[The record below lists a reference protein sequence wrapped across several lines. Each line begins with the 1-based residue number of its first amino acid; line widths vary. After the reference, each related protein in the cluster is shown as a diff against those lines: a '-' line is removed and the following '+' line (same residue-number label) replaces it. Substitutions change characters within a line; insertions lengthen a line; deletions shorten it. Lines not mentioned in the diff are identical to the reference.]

1 MKLKPILLGIALL
14 IPGLA
19 HAQKRNWIPVDE
31 KAEEGS
37 PVAVHVLKSDP
48 KETTLQVRIPGFWV
62 EEGTIGKERFSKLT
76 FPEPRISGEGY
87 PRRQGERGWW
97 DFPAEDKQELRPA
110 EAFMRGMQIGQRQ
123 TPIPDELGY
132 KGLTSI
138 QQIIENKL
146 SLEGARPGTARLRG
160 FLSVHGKSKIGEDL
174 VIETQPQYR
183 EFDLPAPLAPAG
195 YVGSD
200 QERDPRLGYTPAPL
214 IDRQF
219 YAKGSRVPYVG
230 DEPQLTVLSRSSRF
244 PTAEFSVALS
254 AFVNERTVL
263 VPETILIRIK
273 HLRGPFDFECPIPW
287 DHWMFCL
294 PFINGDAIRD
304 SLTAKGLKIESSRSA
319 RYLII
324 TPQEYRATLN
334 DFALWKN
341 SKGLNVDFAYVGGTP
356 TDDVAA
362 DRDEIDSYIED
373 YFERHYCH
381 GVYVLLVGDVGVIP
395 SGRSDNVIAS
405 PDEEDSDSD
414 HVYEVYED
422 DKIPSVYVGRLSVDS
437 KEELQAQLTKILSYE
452 RNPVG
457 GDWPLKAALAAN
469 SENDDGTRFVSASFP
484 SKYAQAVNEI
494 VGYGGY
500 TNPPA
505 FQVYH
510 AGSNSAATV
519 RATNQD
525 VIDAIDEGVGHVL
538 YRGHGSG
545 STWLG
550 GWDANGNSFDSTN
563 DVGALNNSAFPIVYS
578 ISCQNGRLRN
588 SDCIAEVWMS
598 QENSGAVA
606 HFGAS
611 ANSYTSENHWRAK
624 GIFRSIYDAG
634 FTRLGPALAYAECIS
649 LLNHGGGAAWS
660 SNTFCYNLLGCPE
673 LTIRKAR
680 VPQRFTPV
688 TEIEFIG
695 LYATLLRVRDEKGSP
710 LAGVLA
716 TLFLKNGDTTTGT
729 TNEKGELTFKI
740 PDPGLVEK
748 VTVNHGGLSKE
759 ILPSPESE
767 WVWMPLERNYPEGTP
782 VSVEVC
788 SCNENETELDI
799 RVPGFWKRTI
809 NYNGQP
815 YTQIRLPDPVLF
827 GEGFPRLETLDAAS
841 RVVGLRGLIGAD
853 GLLSDRAPF
862 LKKGDDNWFDF
873 PADQNGEAFSPAS
886 YMQNMTIGVQQ
897 AAFPESALGK
907 NPRSVKDMIALGI
920 DPRGARPGIPH
931 LRGPIFAAL
940 GSKLGE
946 NFKLEPLG
954 NKKMKFNL
962 ENPLLPA
969 GFQGSDQAEENEG
982 YNAPELVD
990 QDFYAGNNAAY
1001 TGGEQPLGQV
1011 QRIGGAFGG
1020 TQLSLPLCEVGNA
1033 EELNMFCNFRCRIV
1047 HRVPF
1052 QRIYPC
1058 LPWDSWVSK
1067 PSFINGAA
1075 LRTRLQLSKVP
1086 ILTKRTARYLIV
1098 TEREFEDDLAD
1109 FAAWKRQKG
1118 LLVKFVYVGDDADDD
1133 VSADRDEIDE
1143 YLENYYHQ
1151 NWCHGVYVLLVGDI
1165 DRIPGGRSDKVIA
1178 GPDGADADSDH
1189 VYEVIGD
1196 DDHASLYVGRLS
1208 IDDAD
1213 DLTVQLNKILRYEQ
1227 NPALGFWPTRVTL
1240 AANSQNDNDNYGI
1253 DPQWPSKYAAA
1264 VNAIANYT
1272 NYTNPPTFSVRH
1284 AGAADNTTT
1293 RATNQDVIDDIEAGR
1308 NMVLY
1313 RGHGSGTE
1321 WVAGW
1326 DGTSDWGDAFGT
1338 SEINELD
1345 NSAVFPIVYSIACQ
1359 NNRINRSDCAG
1370 ENWMS
1375 RVGGGSVAYW
1385 SASVNSYTSENHER
1399 AKGIFKAIYE
1409 RGVTR
1414 LGPAL
1419 ATAERISSNTYG
1431 DNIYWQ
1437 NNTFCYLLLGDPEMT
1452 IRRSPVLHPFLV
1464 VPELI
1469 EIPQGIRINLRDEL
1483 QNPLLS
1489 HRVNIVL
1496 TNGEILNG
1504 LTDDDGAVELP
1515 AEPGAVAKIVV
1526 LNEKSGQVQVTDSD
1540 TVSGSVIALS
1550 DNTIP
1555 EGNASGYE
1563 VGTFKTLVDGDVEN
1577 SNYRFVTGEGS
1588 EDNGIFRISES
1599 RLLFQG
1605 TANHEGRPAYSVRV
1619 RSTYEGGNTT
1629 QVFVINV
1636 IDDRT
1641 EDADGDGL
1649 TELEEEE
1656 VHGTSDLDPDS
1667 DRDGLGDEVELGLAE
1682 LGFDPAVDNSEQIA
1696 ALEES
1701 TGFFTRNS
1709 ILDANAGDLMIE
1721 RNPDGNF
1728 LLQFQLQEL
1737 DEETETF
1744 RSLGPVKE
1752 WIYKPQDHQHFFRIE
1767 IKK

>member
-19 HAQKRNWIPVDE
+19 HAQKRNWVPVDE

-37 PVAVHVLKSDP
+37 PVAVRVLKSDP
-48 KETTLQVRIPGFWV
+48 KETTLEVRVPGFWV
-62 EEGTIGKERFSKLT
+62 EERVIGKQRFSTLS
-76 FPEPRISGEGY
+76 FPEPQVSGEGY

-97 DFPAEDKQELRPA
+97 DFPAEEKQELRPA
-110 EAFMRGMQIGQRQ
+110 APFTRGMQIGTRM

-138 QQIIENKL
+138 EQILENKL

-160 FLSVHGKSKIGEDL
+160 FVSVHGKSEIGQDL
-174 VIETQPQYR
+174 TIETEPQYR
-183 EFDLPAPLAPAG
+183 EIQLPAPLAPAG

-200 QERDPRLGYTPAPL
+200 QKEEQQLGFTPAPL

-219 YAKGSRVPYVG
+219 YLKGSRLPYVG
-230 DEPQLTVLSRSSRF
+230 EEPSISVLSRHSRF

-254 AFVNERTVL
+254 AFVREGTVL

-304 SLTAKGLKIESSRSA
+304 SLTAKGLRIESSRSA
-319 RYLII
+319 RYLIL

-362 DRDEIDSYIED
+362 DRDDIDSFIQD

-414 HVYEVYED
+414 HVYEVYDD
-422 DKIPSVYVGRLSVDS
+422 DKIPSCYVGRLSVDS
-437 KEELQAQLTKILSYE
+437 KEELQIQLNKILSYE
-452 RNPVG
+452 RNPAG
-457 GDWPLKAALAAN
+457 GSWPLKAALAAN
-469 SENDDGTRFVSASFP
+469 SENDDGTRFVSPSFP
-484 SKYAQAVNEI
+484 SKYAGAVNDI
-494 VGYGGY
+494 ANYGGY
-500 TNPPA
+500 SNAPT

-545 STWLG
+545 SSWLG
-550 GWDANGNSFDSTN
+550 GWDANGNSFDSSN
-563 DVGALNNSAFPIVYS
+563 DVPALNNSAFPIVYS

-598 QENSGAVA
+598 QENAGAVA

-624 GIFRSIYDAG
+624 GIFRSIYEAG

-649 LLNHGGGAAWS
+649 LLNHGGGSDWA

-673 LTIRKAR
+673 MTIRKAR
-680 VPQRFTPV
+680 VPQRFTPI

-695 LYATLLRVRDEKGSP
+695 KYTSILRVRNEAGAP

-716 TLFLKNGDTTTGT
+716 TLFLKNGDTTTAT
-729 TNEKGELTFKI
+729 TNEKGEIEFKI
-740 PDPGLVEK
+740 SDPGLVQK
-748 VTVNHGGLSKE
+748 VTVNHNGLSKD
-759 ILPSPESE
+759 ILPDREPE

-788 SCNENETELDI
+788 SCNANETELDI
-799 RVPGFWKRTI
+799 RIPGFWKRTV
-809 NYNGQP
+809 NYNGKP

-827 GEGFPRLETLDAAS
+827 GEGFPRLETLDEAS
-841 RVVGLRGLIGAD
+841 KVVGLRGLLGND
-853 GLLSDRAPF
+853 GLLADRTPF

-873 PADQNGEAFSPAS
+873 PADQHGDAFSPAS

-897 AAFPESALGK
+897 AAFPESAVGK

-940 GSKLGE
+940 GSKLGDK
-946 NFKLEPLG
+946 FRLEPLG
-954 NKKMKFNL
+954 KKKMKFNL
-962 ENPLLPA
+962 KNPLLPA
-969 GFQGSDQAEENEG
+969 GFQDSDQEENEG
-982 YNAPELVD
+982 YTTPELVD
-990 QDFYAGNNAAY
+990 QDFYAGNNAVY
-1001 TGGEQPLGQV
+1001 TGGEQPLSEV
-1011 QRIGGAFGG
+1011 TRIGGAFGG
-1020 TQLSLPLCEVGNA
+1020 SQLSVPLCEIGDPS
-1033 EELNMFCNFRCRIV
+1033 ELNMICNFRCRIV
-1047 HRVPF
+1047 HRVPLL
-1052 QRIYPC
+1052 REYPC

-1075 LRTRLQLSKVP
+1075 LRSRLTLNKVP

-1098 TEREFEDDLAD
+1098 TDRQFEDELAD
-1109 FAAWKRQKG
+1109 FADWKRQKG
-1118 LLVKFVYVGDDADDD
+1118 LRVKFVFVGNDADDD
-1133 VSADRDEIDE
+1133 VTADRDEIDE

-1165 DRIPGGRSDKVIA
+1165 NRIPGGRSNKVIA
-1178 GPDGADADSDH
+1178 SPDASNADSDH
-1189 VYEVIGD
+1189 VYEVIGN

-1208 IDDAD
+1208 IDNAD
-1213 DLTVQLNKILRYEQ
+1213 DLTVQLNKILRYER
-1227 NPALGFWPTRVTL
+1227 NPAPGFWPNRVTL
-1240 AANSQNDNDNYGI
+1240 AANSQNDNGNYGV
-1253 DPQWPSKYAAA
+1253 DSQFPSKYAAA

-1272 NYTNPPTFSVRH
+1272 NYTNPPTFTVRH
-1284 AGAADNTTT
+1284 AGAANNTAT

-1308 NMVLY
+1308 GQVLY
-1313 RGHGSGTE
+1313 RGHGSSTD

-1326 DGTSDWGDAFGT
+1326 DGTSDWGNSFGST
-1338 SEINELD
+1338 QINDLD
-1345 NSAVFPIVYSIACQ
+1345 NGSIFPIVYSIACQ
-1359 NNRINRSDCAG
+1359 NNRINQGDCAG

-1419 ATAERISSNTYG
+1419 AVAERISSNTYG
-1431 DNIYWQ
+1431 SDIYWK

-1452 IRRSPVLHPFLV
+1452 IRRSAVFNRLLA

-1469 EIPQGIRINLRDEL
+1469 EIPQGIRINVRDEL
-1483 QNPLLS
+1483 RNPVLG

-1504 LTDDDGAVELP
+1504 LTDDAGGVELP
-1515 AEPGAVAKIVV
+1515 ANPGDVAKIVV
-1526 LNEKSGQVQVTDSD
+1526 LNEKSGEVQVTDSD
-1540 TVSGSVIALS
+1540 SVSGTVIALS
-1550 DNTIP
+1550 DDTIP
-1555 EGNASGYE
+1555 EGNASGYQ
-1563 VGTFKTLVDGDVEN
+1563 VGSLTTFVDGDDTKAT
-1577 SNYRFVTGEGS
+1577 YRFVGGEGS
-1588 EDNGIFRISES
+1588 DDNGIFKISGS
-1599 RLLFQG
+1599 NLHFQG

-1619 RSTYEGGNTT
+1619 RSIFDGGDTT
-1629 QVFVINV
+1629 QVFAINV

-1641 EDADGDGL
+1641 EDNDGDGL

-1656 VHGTSDLDPDS
+1656 IHGTSDSDPDS
-1667 DRDGLGDEVELGLAE
+1667 DRDGLGDNVELGLAG
-1682 LGFDPAVDNSEQIA
+1682 LGFDPAVDNSDQIA

-1709 ILDANAGDLMIE
+1709 IIDANAGDLLVE
-1721 RNPDGNF
+1721 RQADGNF

-1737 DEETETF
+1737 NEDTQTF

-1752 WIYKPQDHQHFFRIE
+1752 WIYQGEDHQHFFRIQ